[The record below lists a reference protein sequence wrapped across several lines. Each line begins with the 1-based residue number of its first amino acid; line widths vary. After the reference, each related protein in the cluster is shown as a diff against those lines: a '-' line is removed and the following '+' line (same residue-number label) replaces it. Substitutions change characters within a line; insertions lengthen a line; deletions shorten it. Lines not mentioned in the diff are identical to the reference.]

1 MTEEILKKALT
12 SERAI
17 KTLGIPAKVI
27 SRGHSALEFVRRK
40 AYIVAADSLDADAD
54 FRTVAA
60 HVGTDDAAL
69 KYAADRISIAAKT
82 LLEGLVK

>member
-12 SERAI
+12 SERVI

-27 SRGHSALEFVRRK
+27 KRGTDALDFIRRK
-40 AYIVAADSLDADAD
+40 AYIVAADSLDADGD
-54 FRTVAA
+54 FRAVIA
-60 HVGTDDAAL
+60 HAGTDDAAL
-69 KYAADRISIAAKT
+69 KYAADRITVAARD